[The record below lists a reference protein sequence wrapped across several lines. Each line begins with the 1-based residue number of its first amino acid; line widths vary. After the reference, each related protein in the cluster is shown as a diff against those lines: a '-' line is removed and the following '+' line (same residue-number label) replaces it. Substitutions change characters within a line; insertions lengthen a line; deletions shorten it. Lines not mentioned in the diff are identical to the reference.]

1 MPYCVGACGT
11 APRPQTGPRDRVV
24 TGHTGRPL
32 SCVCVCAAS
41 LPSSLVSLSSS
52 SSSFSSTSSSCFFFF
67 LTRKERTSVFTDL
80 VLQAYFLLSQTS
92 DDNNY
97 NIFVL
102 AASSS
107 SSICLPSLSLFFF
120 SSQLLS
126 FACKSKLQ
134 KCARS
139 YFAIVEVVCLFIC
152 DSSSCLCS
160 KTSFL
165 VLVGTLSFLWGF
177 AMIRSFSRGFSF
189 LFCNLLCSLR
199 L

>member
-1 MPYCVGACGT
+1 MPYCFGACGT

-32 SCVCVCAAS
+32 SYVCVCAAS
-41 LPSSLVSLSSS
+41 LFSSLVSLSSS
-52 SSSFSSTSSSCFFFF
+52 SSSFSSSSSSCFFFF

-80 VLQAYFLLSQTS
+80 VLQAFFLLSQNP
-92 DDNNY
+92 DNNND

-107 SSICLPSLSLFFF
+107 SSICYLPLHSCCL
-120 SSQLLS
+120 

-152 DSSSCLCS
+152 DSSSCLRS

-177 AMIRSFSRGFSF
+177 AVIRSFSRGFSF
-189 LFCNLLCSLR
+189 LFCNLLCSLC